1 MTFKEEFK
9 EFLDKYK
16 ISQNKAAEAAGY
28 AGSVIS
34 QWLNGTY
41 KGDAEAV
48 ESALLAWMER
58 EKSRRSRRSVPL
70 VETENLRRIL
80 NAIQIAHEERDIAV
94 IAGPA
99 GVGKTTALRKYV
111 AENPNGS
118 ILIEVDESMGKI
130 ALIREIAEKLGIDRN
145 GSHVELVRRVAATL
159 ADKDMIVI
167 IDEADYLNDGALELV
182 RRVVNDKGQSG
193 LVLCGLQ
200 RLVFR
205 IKNLKNDHQQLASR
219 VGVLL
224 EVSDLSPGDAE
235 KMIASVW
242 PDLDKETVQ
251 TFIKTAA
258 GSARAL
264 AKLIDRAHRTAVAN
278 DLANPTPEAVRIAG
292 SLILK

>member
-1 MTFKEEFK
+1 MTFKNQFK
-9 EFLDKYK
+9 EFLEKYK

-28 AGSVIS
+28 TGSVVS

-48 ESALLAWMER
+48 EAALQTWMER
-58 EKSRRSRRSVPL
+58 EKSRRSRRSLPL

-94 IAGPA
+94 IVGPA
-99 GVGKTTALRKYV
+99 GAGKTTALRKYA
-111 AENPNGS
+111 AENPNGA

-130 ALIREIAEKLGIDRN
+130 ALFRELAEKLGIDRN
-145 GSHVELVRRVAATL
+145 GSHVELVRRVASTL
-159 ADKDMIVI
+159 QDRDMVVI
-167 IDEADYLNDGALELV
+167 IDEADYLNDGALELL

-224 EVSDLSPGDAE
+224 EVGDLINVDAE
-235 KMIASVW
+235 KMVYAVW
-242 PDLDKETVQ
+242 PELGRDAVQ
-251 TFIKTAA
+251 AFVKTAA

-264 AKLIDRAHRTAVAN
+264 AKLIDRSHRTALAN
-278 DLANPTPEAVRIAG
+278 DLPAPTPEAIRLAG

>member
-1 MTFKEEFK
+1 MTFKESFK

-16 ISQNKAAEAAGY
+16 ISQNKAAESAGY
-28 AGSVIS
+28 AGSVVS

-41 KGDAEAV
+41 KGDADAV
-48 ESALLAWMER
+48 ESALQTWMER
-58 EKSRRSRRSVPL
+58 EKNRRSRRSVPL
-70 VETENLRRIL
+70 VETENLRRII

-94 IAGPA
+94 ITGPA
-99 GVGKTTALRKYV
+99 GVGKTTALRKYA

-130 ALIREIAEKLGIDRN
+130 ALIKEIAEKLSIDRN
-145 GSHVELVRRVAATL
+145 GSHVDLVRRVAATL
-159 ADKDMIVI
+159 ADRDVIVI
-167 IDEADYLNDGALELV
+167 VDEADYLNDGALELI

-224 EVSDLSPGDAE
+224 EVSDLTTGDAE

-242 PDLDKETVQ
+242 PDLDKGAVQ
-251 TFIKTAA
+251 AFVKTAS

-264 AKLIDRAHRTAVAN
+264 AKLIDRAHRTAIAN
-278 DLANPTPEAVRIAG
+278 DLAAPTTEAIRIAG
-292 SLILK
+292 ALILK